1 MTNPAGR
8 SPGKASYKCRR
19 APALALYTGYVEEV
33 DKEPRAM
40 RFRRIRSLA
49 LNVAFFAAVFIA
61 VTAWQSR
68 NMLATGGEPAPG
80 LSSATLAGELYDLGN
95 AGDRPALVYFFAPW
109 CKVCAAS
116 AGNLDRLRR
125 WRDESELEMVA
136 VALSWDAA
144 EEVRDY
150 VERHELDLPV
160 VLGDANVARHWQI
173 YAFPS
178 YYVLDSDHR
187 IVRRD
192 VGYSSQLGLLWRA
205 WLVD

>member
-1 MTNPAGR
+1 M
-8 SPGKASYKCRR
+8 RR
-19 APALALYTGYVEEV
+19 APTPWLYTNQVEEP
-33 DKEPRAM
+33 DQKPRAL
-40 RFRRIRSLA
+40 RRPRIRSVL
-49 LNVAFFAAVFIA
+49 LNVALFAAVFIA
-61 VTAWQSR
+61 VTTWQSR
-68 NMLATGGEPAPG
+68 NMLDTGGEAAPG
-80 LSSATLAGELYDLGN
+80 LRGPTLAGEFYELRN
-95 AGDRPALVYFFAPW
+95 AGARPALVYFFAPW

-136 VALSWDAA
+136 VALGWGTV

-150 VERHELDLPV
+150 VERHELELPV
-160 VLGDANVARHWQI
+160 VLGDAEVARNWQI

-178 YYVLDSDHR
+178 YYVLDSEHR
-187 IVRRD
+187 IARRD